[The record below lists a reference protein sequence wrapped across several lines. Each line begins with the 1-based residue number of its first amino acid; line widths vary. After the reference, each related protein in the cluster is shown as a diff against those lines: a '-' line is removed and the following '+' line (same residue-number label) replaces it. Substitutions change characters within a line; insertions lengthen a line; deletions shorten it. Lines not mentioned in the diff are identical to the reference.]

1 MLTDDFISIGEITS
15 VFGIKGWV
23 KVHSFTEPR
32 ENILNYS
39 PWFLKKGNEVQEV
52 KLLNGKRQGKTIV
65 ASLDGVSDRDVA
77 ASYSGWDIQ
86 IKQSQLPKPESG
98 EYYWADLI
106 GLQVETDEGVLLG
119 KVDYLIETGAND
131 VLVVQDGETER
142 LIPFLQDQVI
152 KKIDLESRQMVVD
165 WDPDF

>member
-1 MLTDDFISIGEITS
+1 MLADDFISIGEITS

-39 PWFLKKGNEVQEV
+39 PWFLKKGSEVQEV

-106 GLQVETDEGVLLG
+106 GLQVETDQGVLLG

-165 WDPDF
+165 WDPGF

>member
-106 GLQVETDEGVLLG
+106 GLQVETDEGILLG

>member
-23 KVHSFTEPR
+23 KIYSFTEPR

-39 PWFLKKGNEVQEV
+39 PWLLKKSNEVKEI
-52 KLLNGKRQGKTIV
+52 KLVNGKRQGKTIV
-65 ASLDGVSDRDVA
+65 ACLEGVTDRDVA
-77 ASYSGWDIQ
+77 ASYCGWGIQ
-86 IKQSQLPKPESG
+86 IKQSQLPEPERG
-98 EYYWADLI
+98 EYYWADLV
-106 GLQVETDEGVLLG
+106 GLQVETDQGVDLG

-131 VLVVQDGETER
+131 VLVVQDSEVER

-152 KKIDLESRQMVVD
+152 KKIDLENKKMIVD